1 MTDDAGSSDEDRADL
16 DDSIAKLQVR
26 SMPGPLKCVWAVP
39 RVARSAGSGGG
50 GGRRCTES
58 SNGAAR
64 LVPPLP
70 ADGEDNEIASR
81 PGFTLN
87 LPANVLLIG
96 VWAGSAG
103 NASAAASPEKG
114 ERPRPCEPGENFSSF
129 A

>member
-1 MTDDAGSSDEDRADL
+1 
-16 DDSIAKLQVR
+16 
-26 SMPGPLKCVWAVP
+26 MPGPLKCVWAVP
-39 RVARSAGSGGG
+39 HVARSAGSGGG

-87 LPANVLLIG
+87 LPETFLLEELGLAQPVMPRPLLRPKTGNVLDHATLG
-96 VWAGSAG
+96 KT
-103 NASAAASPEKG
+103 SPLLPE
-114 ERPRPCEPGENFSSF
+114 
-129 A
+129 